1 MTIITTQRLIIR
13 HFKEEDAAAL
23 FDYLSSPRTPCFKDE
38 KLHSLAEAEVDV
50 AKRASDPTQFA
61 VCLNETDTL
70 IGHLLRTIATS
81 QTAIRSVGWHFNQRF
96 EHQGYASESVA
107 ALFDYL
113 FKVKA
118 PDVCMHGWKIIIT
131 PLKNYASDYLCGVK
145 DVLKN
150 LSPLKM
156 RRVRQGMTTHTS
168 MRYCIKNGRSRG
180 RRKMSAPRSWRTFGS
195 VNSSRRAR
203 SGSCLLPVSVFTGSR
218 SA

>member
-81 QTAIRSVGWHFNQRF
+81 QTAIPVSRLAFNQRF
-96 EHQGYASESVA
+96 EHQDMQASQ
-107 ALFDYL
+107 LLHCLIIYL
-113 FKVKA
+113 K
-118 PDVCMHGWKIIIT
+118 
-131 PLKNYASDYLCGVK
+131 
-145 DVLKN
+145 
-150 LSPLKM
+150 
-156 RRVRQGMTTHTS
+156 
-168 MRYCIKNGRSRG
+168 
-180 RRKMSAPRSWRTFGS
+180 
-195 VNSSRRAR
+195 
-203 SGSCLLPVSVFTGSR
+203 
-218 SA
+218 

>member
-81 QTAIRSVGWHFNQRF
+81 QTAILV
-96 EHQGYASESVA
+96 
-107 ALFDYL
+107 
-113 FKVKA
+113 
-118 PDVCMHGWKIIIT
+118 
-131 PLKNYASDYLCGVK
+131 
-145 DVLKN
+145 
-150 LSPLKM
+150 
-156 RRVRQGMTTHTS
+156 
-168 MRYCIKNGRSRG
+168 SRL
-180 RRKMSAPRSWRTFGS
+180 AF
-195 VNSSRRAR
+195 
-203 SGSCLLPVSVFTGSR
+203 
-218 SA
+218 